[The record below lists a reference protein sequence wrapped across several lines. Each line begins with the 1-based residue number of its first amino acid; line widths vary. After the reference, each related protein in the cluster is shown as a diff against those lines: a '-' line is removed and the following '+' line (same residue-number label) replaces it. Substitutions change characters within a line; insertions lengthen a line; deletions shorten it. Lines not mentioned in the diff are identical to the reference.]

1 MIKDRN
7 IAPLAD
13 ILPSKIKSLANGTVA
28 AKAATAT
35 LTTSDF
41 DKVITN
47 TGSSGTVVLTLP
59 AARSVKGRSLKIQV
73 TVAQI
78 VSLSPAATE
87 AVFLGGDGVVNK
99 DLDIAGVI
107 GNYVDV
113 FSDGSNYLVTGY
125 SGVVTKEA

>member
-1 MIKDRN
+1 MIRNRN
-7 IAPLAD
+7 IDPKANIAL
-13 ILPSKIKSLANGTVA
+13 SKIQSLAAATVV

-35 LTTSDF
+35 LTASDF

-59 AARSVKGRSLKIQV
+59 AARSVAGRAIKIQL

-78 VSLSPAATE
+78 VSLSPASTE
-87 AVFLGGDGVVNK
+87 AVYLGGDGVVNK

-113 FSDGSNYLVTGY
+113 YSDGTKYLVLGY
-125 SGVVTKEA
+125 SGVLTKEG